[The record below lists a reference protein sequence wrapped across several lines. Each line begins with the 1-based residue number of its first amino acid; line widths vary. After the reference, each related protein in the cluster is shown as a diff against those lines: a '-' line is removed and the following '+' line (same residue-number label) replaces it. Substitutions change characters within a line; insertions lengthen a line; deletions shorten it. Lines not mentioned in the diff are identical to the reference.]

1 LNVTPARRAAQLLGV
16 VRDWLS
22 RQNQRVEIVAT
33 VGSSTF
39 HINASITDVSAIMQA
54 LSGITPDR
62 SGVMTSDRSGGA
74 DLDAEQIN
82 VGGDVTGRDKI
93 IQIKAEAGATV
104 IVGQTGVTVQP
115 SSSSPDEQPSPP
127 AT

>member
-1 LNVTPARRAAQLLGV
+1 MGRKLALVIGNSEYDDASLARLITP
-16 VRDWLS
+16 S
-22 RQNQRVEIVAT
+22 E
-33 VGSSTF
+33 
-39 HINASITDVSAIMQA
+39 DVSDLAVLPGQGGMTAI
-54 LSGITPDR
+54 DR
-62 SGVMTSDRSGGA
+62 SDGA
-74 DLDAEQIN
+74 DLNADQVT

-115 SSSSPDEQPSPP
+115 SSSSLDEQPSPP